1 MLLSEDLLIKME
13 NAHQRKLSEKDKTA
27 LEAIIDSEI
36 HLKQEVEGYKEIW
49 QGFDALKSYQQA
61 QLFQQWEQDWLV
73 HDETELIEWYVNDEL
88 GEATTKKLNNKYKN
102 NTEFATKVDSFKAI
116 QGGFNSLK
124 SEDFRT
130 KMEKW
135 QMPAQ
140 EQKRPVTLSVSWKRK
155 LAIAASILLL
165 ISASFA
171 WWSQDQVSN
180 ASLVAVHYQ
189 APATGNNLSGE
200 TAIGDYLK
208 AFAQAHFFMNEKEYP
223 DAIKFF
229 RSLKKQTQPTEW
241 PESERKHY
249 LENIEWNLLLALM
262 ANDRADEEF
271 YKNLEKIATNTSHEY
286 QGKAIELRK
295 DLASFW
301 RF

>member
-27 LEAIIDSEI
+27 LEAMIDSEI
-36 HLKQEVEGYKEIW
+36 HLKQEAESYKKIW

-88 GEATTKKLNNKYKN
+88 GEATTKKLNDKYKN
-102 NTEFATKVDSFKAI
+102 NTEFATKVNSFKAI

-130 KMEKW
+130 KMRKW
-135 QMPAQ
+135 QMPVQ
-140 EQKRPVTLSVSWKRK
+140 EQKRPVALSVSWKRK

-165 ISASFA
+165 ISASFS

-180 ASLVAVHYQ
+180 ASLIAVHYQ

-200 TAIGDYLK
+200 TAIGDYLT

-223 DAIKFF
+223 DAIKSF

-262 ANDRADEEF
+262 ANDQADEEF
-271 YKNLEKIATNTSHEY
+271 HNNLEEIATNIGHEY
-286 QGKAIELRK
+286 QDKAIELRK